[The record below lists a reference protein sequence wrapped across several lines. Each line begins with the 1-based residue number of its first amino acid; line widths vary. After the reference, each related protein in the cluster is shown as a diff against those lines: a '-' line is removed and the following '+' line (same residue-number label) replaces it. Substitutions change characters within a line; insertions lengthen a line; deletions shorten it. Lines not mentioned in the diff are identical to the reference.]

1 MSLTTFAELCSL
13 FIKSWDV
20 ALPNVF
26 IKTLWNMNF
35 KKGISLTNAK
45 S

>member
-13 FIKSWDV
+13 SIKSWAV
-20 ALPNVF
+20 ALPNAF
-26 IKTLWNMNF
+26 TKTLWNMNF
-35 KKGISLTNAK
+35 KKEIFLMNAK